1 MAYIKEKHSDN
12 FDDAVESVLDYV
24 DDYDDLDDLD
34 IDKLKTVFIK
44 AFEKSIGSK
53 KYSNDIELIAD
64 DIFDNDFDDL
74 GSLDDFKDYLNQL
87 SLYDFLDMLA
97 DDHEISRMH

>member
-12 FDDAVESVLDYV
+12 FDDAIESVLDYV
-24 DDYDDLDDLD
+24 DDYDELDDLD

-64 DIFDNDFDDL
+64 E
-74 GSLDDFKDYLNQL
+74 L

>member
-12 FDDAVESVLDYV
+12 FDD
-24 DDYDDLDDLD
+24 
-34 IDKLKTVFIK
+34 
-44 AFEKSIGSK
+44 
-53 KYSNDIELIAD
+53 
-64 DIFDNDFDDL
+64 L
-74 GSLDDFKDYLNQL
+74 GSLDDFKDYLEQL

>member
-12 FDDAVESVLDYV
+12 FDDAIESVLDYV

-44 AFEKSIGSK
+44 AFEKSIGNK
-53 KYSNDIELIAD
+53 KYYYDIELFAD
-64 DIFDNDFDDL
+64 DIFYNDFDDL
-74 GSLDDFKDYLNQL
+74 ESLDDFKDYLEQL

>member
-12 FDDAVESVLDYV
+12 FDDAIESVLDYV
-24 DDYDDLDDLD
+24 DDYDELDDLD

-97 DDHEISRMH
+97 KDRYISKMH

>member
-1 MAYIKEKHSDN
+1 MAFIKEKHSDN
-12 FDDAVESVLDYV
+12 FDDAIESVLDYV
-24 DDYDDLDDLD
+24 DDYEDLDDLD
-34 IDKLKTVFIK
+34 IDKLKTIFIK
-44 AFEKSIGSK
+44 AFEKSIWNK
-53 KYSNDIELIAD
+53 KYSYDIELIAD

-74 GSLDDFKDYLNQL
+74 GSLDDFKDYLEQL

>member
-1 MAYIKEKHSDN
+1 MAFIKEKHSDN

-24 DDYDDLDDLD
+24 DDYDELDDLD

-53 KYSNDIELIAD
+53 KYSCDIELIAD
-64 DIFDNDFDDL
+64 DIFDNDFDEL
-74 GSLDDFKDYLNQL
+74 KSLDDFKDYLNQL

-97 DDHEISRMH
+97 KDRYISKMH

>member
-24 DDYDDLDDLD
+24 DDYEDLDDLD

-53 KYSNDIELIAD
+53 KYSYDIELIAD

-74 GSLDDFKDYLNQL
+74 ESLDNFKGYLEQL

-97 DDHEISRMH
+97 NDHEISRMH

>member
-24 DDYDDLDDLD
+24 EDYEDLDD
-34 IDKLKTVFIK
+34 INIGKLKTVFIK
-44 AFEKSIGSK
+44 AFEKSLGSK
-53 KYSNDIELIAD
+53 KYSCDIELIAD
-64 DIFDNDFDDL
+64 DIFDNDFDEL
-74 GSLDDFKDYLNQL
+74 KSLDDFKDYLNQL

-97 DDHEISRMH
+97 KDRYISKMH

>member
-12 FDDAVESVLDYV
+12 FDDAIESVLDYV
-24 DDYDDLDDLD
+24 DDYDELDDLD

-53 KYSNDIELIAD
+53 KYSNDIELI
-64 DIFDNDFDDL
+64 
-74 GSLDDFKDYLNQL
+74 FKDYLNQL